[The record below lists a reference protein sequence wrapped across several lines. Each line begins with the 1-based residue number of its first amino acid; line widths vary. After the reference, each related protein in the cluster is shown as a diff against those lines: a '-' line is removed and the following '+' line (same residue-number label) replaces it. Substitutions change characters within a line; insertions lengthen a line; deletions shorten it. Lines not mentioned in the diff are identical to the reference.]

1 MNIKGLYKTSLV
13 DYPDKVTS
21 TIFLG
26 GCNLRCGYCHN
37 PDLALNSS
45 VLENIK
51 EEEVLSFLEKR
62 KNLID
67 GVTISGGEPTI
78 EKGLIPFL
86 EKVKS
91 LKLLVKIDTNGFM
104 PHIISEC
111 IENQLVDYVAVD
123 IKTSPEKYPSLTG
136 KDLSFDAVLATI
148 DLLRGS
154 FFFKGSV
161 LDHEIRTTCV
171 PGFVTV
177 DDIKRIGESLG
188 SVQKYYLQQ
197 FVNTNAMLD
206 SEMKI
211 LTPYSIDYLYE
222 LKNEAEKFS
231 SFCSIRGI

>member
-1 MNIKGLYKTSLV
+1 MNIRGLYKTSLV
-13 DYPDKVTS
+13 DYPEKITS

-37 PDLALNSS
+37 PGLALNSS
-45 VLENIK
+45 VLEKIK
-51 EEEVLSFLEKR
+51 EEEVLAFLKKR
-62 KNLID
+62 KGLID

-91 LKLLVKIDTNGFM
+91 LKLLIKIDTNGFL

-111 IENQLVDYVAVD
+111 IEKKLIDYAAVD
-123 IKTSPEKYPSLTG
+123 IKTSPEKYPLLTG
-136 KDLSFDAVLATI
+136 MNLPFNTILATTDI
-148 DLLRGS
+148 LKNSG
-154 FFFKGSV
+154 
-161 LDHEIRTTCV
+161 LDYEIRTTCV

-177 DDIKRIGESLG
+177 DDIKKIGESIG
-188 SVQKYYLQQ
+188 AVKKYYLQQ
-197 FVNTNAMLD
+197 FVNTNTLLD
-206 SEMKI
+206 SEI
-211 LTPYSIDYLYE
+211 ETLTPYSIDYLHE

>member
-13 DYPDKVTS
+13 DYPEKITS

-45 VLENIK
+45 ALEMI
-51 EEEVLSFLEKR
+51 EEDEVLAFLKNR
-62 KNLID
+62 KGLID

-86 EKVKS
+86 EKIKS
-91 LKLLVKIDTNGFM
+91 LKLLVKIDTNGFL

-111 IENQLVDYVAVD
+111 IEKQLVDYVAVD
-123 IKTSPEKYPSLTG
+123 IKTSPEKYPLLTG
-136 KDLSFDAVLATI
+136 TSLQFDAILSTI
-148 DLLRGS
+148 DILRDS
-154 FFFKGSV
+154 A

-171 PGFVTV
+171 PDFVTV
-177 DDIKRIGESLG
+177 DDIKKIGESIG
-188 SVQKYYLQQ
+188 AVKKYYLQQ
-197 FVNTNAMLD
+197 FVNRNNLLD
-206 SEMKI
+206 SKIKI
-211 LTPYSIDYLYE
+211 LTPYSIGYLYE
-222 LKNEAEKFS
+222 LKNEADKFS

>member
-1 MNIKGLYKTSLV
+1 MNIRGLYKTSLL
-13 DYPDKVTS
+13 DYPEKITS

-45 VLENIK
+45 VLEKIE
-51 EEEVLSFLEKR
+51 EEEVLDFLKKR
-62 KNLID
+62 KRLID

-91 LKLLVKIDTNGFM
+91 LKLLVKIDTNGFL
-104 PHIISEC
+104 PHIISAC
-111 IENQLVDYVAVD
+111 IEKKLIDYAAVD

-136 KDLSFDAVLATI
+136 MNLSFDTILSTI
-148 DLLRGS
+148 DILRC
-154 FFFKGSV
+154 SV
-161 LDHEIRTTCV
+161 LDHELRTTCV

-177 DDIKRIGESLG
+177 DDIKRIGESVG
-188 SVQKYYLQQ
+188 AVKKYYLQQ
-197 FVNTNAMLD
+197 FINTNTLLD
-206 SEMKI
+206 SEI
-211 LTPYSIDYLYE
+211 ETLTPYSIDYLHE

-231 SFCSIRGI
+231 SFCGIRGI